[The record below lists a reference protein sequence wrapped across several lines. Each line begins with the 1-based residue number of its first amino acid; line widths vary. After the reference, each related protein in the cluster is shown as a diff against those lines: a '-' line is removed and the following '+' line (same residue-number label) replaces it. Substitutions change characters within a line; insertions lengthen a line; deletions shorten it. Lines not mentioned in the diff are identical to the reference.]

1 MAIKHYRELEVWNQ
15 AMDLVIE
22 IYFLSKK
29 LPKDERF
36 GLISQM
42 QRASVSIP
50 SNIAEGYGRTHRGD
64 YLHHLSIARGSSCEL
79 ETQMI
84 IAGRLKFITQPDVKK
99 SWQLAQAVGKM
110 LTSMQK
116 KLSIHNAPQ
125 N

>member
-1 MAIKHYRELEVWNQ
+1 
-15 AMDLVIE
+15 MDLVIE

-50 SNIAEGYGRTHRGD
+50 SNIAEGYGRIHRGY
-64 YLHHLSIARGSSCEL
+64 YLHHLSIARGSLCEL

-84 IAGRLKFITQPDVKK
+84 IAGRLKFITQSDVKK